1 MNVKVEALDQHK
13 VSVGIELPAEVVQKG
28 FKKAVSRIANQVR
41 IPGFRKGK
49 ANRKILEMH
58 FGKEA
63 IEAEAKDIVINE
75 AVDAAL
81 RQEKLI
87 PVTTPDVKED
97 KFSEAEGAAFTATFV
112 KRPEVELGEYKGLE
126 AEKASPEITD
136 DQVMAQL
143 KGAAEQNARLEK
155 AEEGTELKK
164 GDFAVIDFKGTI
176 DGKPFEGRQILR
188 SRRCRFHRYFRKTS
202 GSGTGR
208 IQRPGS

>member
-1 MNVKVEALDQHK
+1 
-13 VSVGIELPAEVVQKG
+13 
-28 FKKAVSRIANQVR
+28 
-41 IPGFRKGK
+41 
-49 ANRKILEMH
+49 MH

-126 AEKASPEITD
+126 AEKHLPKSPMT
-136 DQVMAQL
+136 
-143 KGAAEQNARLEK
+143 R
-155 AEEGTELKK
+155 
-164 GDFAVIDFKGTI
+164 
-176 DGKPFEGRQILR
+176 
-188 SRRCRFHRYFRKTS
+188 
-202 GSGTGR
+202 
-208 IQRPGS
+208 